1 MSEPE
6 RLIVSYDDGSS
17 KEVDFNKLGREMAYE
32 LARLGL
38 CPPPPELGSAKQYFL
53 LQWKDGWQEV
63 IGSDGDVAE
72 LLRYFVIRRIE
83 DRGRLSF
90 EVGADF
96 PDLFIIKR
104 TPMDLKRLLIVGNGS
119 VKSYSLESD
128 LERWEGIFDAGG
140 KLEYV
145 KYDKTE
151 DQSPGEMS
159 DAPENLDEIMDDL
172 RDELEKMGFSSQE
185 LLGMDQS
192 KRIEAY
198 KRIAQGIGIRGHV
211 RQADVYGFVELLVRR
226 LDN

>member
-172 RDELEKMGFSSQE
+172 KDELEKMGFSSQE